1 MIVNEKINIKV
12 NPNSRVYYN
21 SIGYKCSNYE
31 TIEIKTVDLPAG
43 SNIEIL
49 VRCDVCLIERLV
61 KYNRY
66 LKNTK
71 NNTILYTCKKC
82 SFIKNKKTKLE
93 RYGSENYQ
101 NTEKIKKTKLE
112 RYGSENYTNR
122 IKAKKTC
129 IEKYGVDNVS
139 KSDHIKSIKMKTNID
154 NWGVDNVF
162 KSEEIKNKISKS
174 VRIKYGSDN
183 YVTSDDC
190 KNKYKIFCDEL
201 GVTHYSKSK
210 EFKDKFE
217 ETCLINWGCKTSLLN
232 DDIKNKIKETNLI
245 KYGFEYPMKNP
256 KYSELTSKRITD
268 SRNDYYISLGY
279 ELINYDFD
287 KKEYLLKNISCGHEF
302 KINHDLFRSRIKY
315 NNSSCLVCYP
325 KDGLTSVK
333 ELELGNFI
341 KEISNNIIL
350 NSRDLIDGKEIDIY
364 LPEHKIGIEFNGLYW
379 HSDEF
384 KDKYYHYNKTKSCL
398 EKGISLIH
406 IWEDDWV
413 NKKDIVKSI
422 IKNRIGLVDNRIY
435 ARKCKIEI
443 VSNSVSNKFLDE
455 NHIQGGTNAS
465 LCISLKYENEIVSI
479 MTFGKRRM
487 NAKLNLE
494 LIRFCNKK
502 NTSVIGSASKLF
514 KHFIENNEYDKIISY
529 SDASIFNGDLYKK
542 LGFKND
548 GETSLNY
555 YWSDLKRRYHRFNF
569 NKKRLVKIGYDPKKT
584 EDEIMKSIGYSKIW
598 SCGQIRWIY
607 NKS

>member
-190 KNKYKIFCDEL
+190 KNKYKMF
-201 GVTHYSKSK
+201 
-210 EFKDKFE
+210 
-217 ETCLINWGCKTSLLN
+217 
-232 DDIKNKIKETNLI
+232 
-245 KYGFEYPMKNP
+245 
-256 KYSELTSKRITD
+256 
-268 SRNDYYISLGY
+268 
-279 ELINYDFD
+279 
-287 KKEYLLKNISCGHEF
+287 
-302 KINHDLFRSRIKY
+302 
-315 NNSSCLVCYP
+315 
-325 KDGLTSVK
+325 
-333 ELELGNFI
+333 
-341 KEISNNIIL
+341 
-350 NSRDLIDGKEIDIY
+350 
-364 LPEHKIGIEFNGLYW
+364 GI
-379 HSDEF
+379 
-384 KDKYYHYNKTKSCL
+384 
-398 EKGISLIH
+398 
-406 IWEDDWV
+406 
-413 NKKDIVKSI
+413 
-422 IKNRIGLVDNRIY
+422 
-435 ARKCKIEI
+435 
-443 VSNSVSNKFLDE
+443 
-455 NHIQGGTNAS
+455 
-465 LCISLKYENEIVSI
+465 
-479 MTFGKRRM
+479 
-487 NAKLNLE
+487 
-494 LIRFCNKK
+494 
-502 NTSVIGSASKLF
+502 
-514 KHFIENNEYDKIISY
+514 
-529 SDASIFNGDLYKK
+529 
-542 LGFKND
+542 
-548 GETSLNY
+548 
-555 YWSDLKRRYHRFNF
+555 
-569 NKKRLVKIGYDPKKT
+569 
-584 EDEIMKSIGYSKIW
+584 
-598 SCGQIRWIY
+598 
-607 NKS
+607 